1 MSQNKLLAI
10 GECMLELSGQI
21 QLGSQAKLNFGGDV
35 LNTAL
40 YYARLNGDVSFLT
53 ALGDDNFSTQMIS
66 HWDTENID
74 TSKVLKIKDKVPG
87 LYAIQTDNQGER
99 SFYYWREQAPIKEIF
114 NYLSTKDLEQY
125 TQEYKYLYFS
135 GISLS
140 RWNDKQLET
149 FTDWLK
155 DFKASNKNKEIIF
168 DLNYRPKCWLSKEQT
183 KAYIEK
189 VLKYVTIVLT
199 TFDDEE
205 LLFEDTS
212 YQQTLDRY
220 NSFNIPIVI
229 IKHGT
234 NPTVLQCQDKINL
247 IEADKIVSPID
258 TTAAG
263 DSFNA
268 AFLAALTNKLNLK
281 TSIKF
286 AQIFAAEIIQHQGA
300 IIDKKHTVKY
310 INKLKELTNANS

>member
-40 YYARLNGDVSFLT
+40 YFARLDGNVSFLT
-53 ALGDDNFSTQMIS
+53 ALGDDNFSAQMIS
-66 HWDTENID
+66 NWDTENID
-74 TSKVLKIKDKVPG
+74 TSTVLKIKDKVPG

-99 SFYYWREQAPIKEIF
+99 SFYYWREQAPIKDIF
-114 NYLSTKDLEQY
+114 YHLSKEDLGRY
-125 TQEYKYLYFS
+125 NKEYDCLYFS

-140 RWNDKQLET
+140 RWDDKQLEI
-149 FTDWLK
+149 FANWLK
-155 DFKASNKNKEIIF
+155 DFKASGENKEIIF

-183 KAYIEK
+183 KAYLDK

-212 YQQTLDRY
+212 YQQTLNRY

-234 NPTVLQCQDKINL
+234 NPTVLQYQNQINL
-247 IEADKIVSPID
+247 IEAGTIVSPVD

-268 AFLAALTNKLNLK
+268 AFLAAFANKLKLK

-286 AQIFAAEIIQHQGA
+286 AQNFAAEVIQHQGA
-300 IIDKKHTVKY
+300 IINKKHTDKY
-310 INKLKELTNANS
+310 ITKLKELINANS

>member
-10 GECMLELSGQI
+10 GECMLEISGQI

-40 YYARLNGDVSFLT
+40 YYARLDGEVSFLT
-53 ALGDDNFSTQMIS
+53 ALGDDNFSNQMIS
-66 HWDTENID
+66 HWNTENID
-74 TSKVLKIKDKVPG
+74 TSKILKIKERVPG

-99 SFYYWREQAPIKEIF
+99 SFYYWREQAPIKDLF
-114 NYLSTKDLEQY
+114 YHLATKDLNQY
-125 TQEYKYLYFS
+125 DQEHKYLYFS

-140 RWNDKQLET
+140 RWDDKQLEI
-149 FTDWLK
+149 FANWLK
-155 DFKASNKNKEIIF
+155 AFRNSGNDKEIIF
-168 DLNYRPKCWLSKEQT
+168 DLNYRPKCWQSKEQT
-183 KAYIEK
+183 RVYLNRI
-189 VLKYVTIVLT
+189 LKYVTIVLT

-205 LLFEDTS
+205 LLFNAS
-212 YQQTLDRY
+212 NYQQTLNRY
-220 NSFNIPIVI
+220 NSFNIPIVV

-234 NPTVLQCQDKINL
+234 NPTVLQYRNQISL
-247 IEADKIVSPID
+247 IKAKKIVTPVD

-268 AFLAALTNKLNLK
+268 AFLAAFANDISLK
-281 TSIKF
+281 ASINF

-300 IIDKKHTVKY
+300 IIDKKDTDKY
-310 INKLKELTNANS
+310 INKLKELTNANM